1 MTMQRSILLLALA
14 CGTCAAAGDHP
25 LPPIRVILVGDS
37 TVASGNGYGDAL
49 CARFRP
55 EVSCVNLAANGRS
68 SSSFRQEGRWDQ
80 VRDLLRAGDGYRATY
95 VLVQFGH
102 NDQPGKRHATD
113 LVTGF
118 PANMARYAAETRAL
132 GGVPVLVTP
141 LTRRTFKGPNLHDTL
156 GPWAGATRAAAAQEH
171 VAVLDL
177 NADSAAAVQR
187 MGQAEADTLA
197 VAPAPDRKFDWTHL
211 GPKGAALFAAMVARE
226 WTQAVPAIAPYLRG
240 RAHSDGSNP
249 SARTLQPVFGNPG
262 AAPARPSQPPAI
274 SATASSSAPFD
285 GK

>member
-1 MTMQRSILLLALA
+1 MKRSIWPLTLALCMSGSA
-14 CGTCAAAGDHP
+14 SASDKLGNSA
-25 LPPIRVILVGDS
+25 LPSIRVILVGDS
-37 TVASGNGYGDAL
+37 TIAKGNGYGDAL

-55 EVSCVNLAANGRS
+55 EVTCVNLAANGRS
-68 SSSFRQEGRWDQ
+68 SSSFRLEGRWNQ
-80 VRDLLRAGDGYRATY
+80 VQDLLRAGGGFSASY

-132 GGVPVLVTP
+132 GAVPVLVTP

-156 GPWAGATRAAAAQEH
+156 APWAAATRTAAAQEH
-171 VAVLDL
+171 AALLDL

-197 VAPAPDRKFDWTHL
+197 EAPAPDRKFDWTHL
-211 GPKGAALFAAMVARE
+211 GPKGAALFSAMVARE
-226 WTQAVPAIAPYLRG
+226 WAQAVPGIAPYLRSENPTG
-240 RAHSDGSNP
+240 LIARATD
-249 SARTLQPVFGNPG
+249 L
-262 AAPARPSQPPAI
+262 RP
-274 SATASSSAPFD
+274 
-285 GK
+285 